1 MPGLTDVSPEN
12 SESLQLY
19 KESVEAAGDN
29 IAYSNFFDREYLP
42 SGMWNVMQETMAKLY
57 NGDVGTA
64 KDRVAE
70 AASYFQENYKTLLE
84 TNG

>member
-1 MPGLTDVSPEN
+1 MKTREKVKKNIE
-12 SESLQLY
+12 
-19 KESVEAAGDN
+19 EATHCYAGQKKG
-29 IAYSNFFDREYLP
+29 E
-42 SGMWNVMQETMAKLY
+42 
-57 NGDVGTA
+57 VGTA

>member
-1 MPGLTDVSPEN
+1 METVSYTHLDV
-12 SESLQLY
+12 Y
-19 KESVEAAGDN
+19 KRQT
-29 IAYSNFFDREYLP
+29 YSNFFDREYLP

-57 NGDVGTA
+57 NGEVGTA

-70 AASYFQENYKTLLE
+70 AASYFQENYKTLLG